1 MIRPYDN
8 PQECKLKLQI
18 LEELVVDYPIK

>member
-18 LEELVVDYPIK
+18 LEELLVDYPV